1 MSQQRRKMSLEKKRL
16 HDKYKAIFIQ
26 KGPINVSI
34 EIYIVFLKA
43 SILLLISKQKTKK
56 KKKRTWQ

>member
-1 MSQQRRKMSLEKKRL
+1 MSLEKKRL